1 LELLN
6 RKKAMSE
13 TITVYVNDDEVTVP
27 GGTLLN
33 EIPERFGLNP
43 DTVVMLVNGEPAPRE
58 TWGERVLADGDRI
71 DLARFVGGG

>member
-1 LELLN
+1 
-6 RKKAMSE
+6 MSE
-13 TITVYVNDDEVTVP
+13 TIVICVNDDEVTVP
-27 GGTLLN
+27 GGTLLK
-33 EIPERFGLNP
+33 EIPEQFGLNP